1 MDINRKKSWGERLA
15 KTRNEDTGNFL
26 GMYFP
31 LNMAEKSQEQPV
43 GEAGKGTTFARPR
56 DAP

>member
-1 MDINRKKSWGERLA
+1 MDIKRKESWGERLA

-31 LNMAEKSQEQPV
+31 LNMAEKSQE
-43 GEAGKGTTFARPR
+43 
-56 DAP
+56 